1 MKRKYSYDHISNSQI
16 EEAINEWIHSEL
28 DRRILRKKLIDG
40 KSYSQICD
48 ELYKEDKTDLTE
60 RQIQNRMYKAEDI
73 LFRHL

>member
-1 MKRKYSYDHISNSQI
+1 MKRKYSYEDISNTQI
-16 EEAINEWIHSEL
+16 EDAINDWIHNEV

-48 ELYKEDKTDLTE
+48 ELYKEDKTVLTE
-60 RQIQNRMYKAEDI
+60 RQIQNRMYKSEDI

>member
-16 EEAINEWIHSEL
+16 EETINEWIHSEL

-60 RQIQNRMYKAEDI
+60 RQIQNRLYKAEDN

>member
-1 MKRKYSYDHISNSQI
+1 MKRKYSYEDISNSQI
-16 EEAINEWIHSEL
+16 ESAITDWIHSEL

-60 RQIQNRMYKAEDI
+60 RQIQNRLYKAEDN